1 MTTMTK
7 RDAVDAAMGLA
18 EQIAEG
24 RLDPTDLQ
32 QQAVAECRALAGE
45 VVGPDTPLWTLQCDI
60 ARQVLSLGGI
70 PAAELAEWA
79 AVFRHRAGEA
89 VEPPA
94 PHDDPLPA
102 VSLASVAERGPESTD
117 GDDAPEGDSDH
128 AALQGASVAGA
139 LAALA
144 SAAQQAHAQPAST
157 PTPAPQRRADG
168 GGYDPLRGFNPGATR
183 RR

>member
-7 RDAVDAAMGLA
+7 RDAVDAAMSVA
-18 EQIAEG
+18 QQIAEG
-24 RLDPTDLQ
+24 RLDPATLQ

-45 VVGPDTPLWTLQCDI
+45 VSGPDSPLWSLQVDI

-70 PAAELAEWA
+70 PATELAEWA
-79 AVFRHRAGEA
+79 AVFRRRAPEA
-89 VEPPA
+89 SEPPV

-102 VSLASVAERGPESTD
+102 VSSLSVAPSHDSGDAEADVSDDEPE
-117 GDDAPEGDSDH
+117 P
-128 AALQGASVAGA
+128 AALQGTSIVSA

-144 SAAQQAHAQPAST
+144 SAAQQAHAE
-157 PTPAPQRRADG
+157 PAPQRRADG
-168 GGYDPLRGFNPGATR
+168 DGYDPLRGFNPGATR